1 MELIKPYQK
10 VFAKYLEHLTFPS
23 NPAGL
28 YLPAGYILSLG
39 GKRLRPVFVLLGCH
53 LYSEDYEK
61 ALPAAWAMEVFHNFT
76 LVHDDIM
83 DHADLRRGMDTVHKK
98 YGLNTAI
105 LSGDVMLIQAYDKLL
120 EYMHN
125 ACGMEIIRIFTTM
138 AREVCE
144 GQQWDMDFETT
155 FDVSIDDYLQM
166 ITLKTSVLLAACI
179 QIGAVIGG
187 ADADDQKHLYEF
199 AKNYGVAFQLQDDVL
214 DTFGEAHLVGKT
226 IGGDIIRNKKT
237 YLFLKA
243 LELASEA
250 QRQILLDLYAKDTAD
265 QTQKVQTV
273 KKIFEEL
280 HVRSYA
286 DMLIEAYRDLAISH
300 LEACKV
306 SENKKAQLKSVLD
319 QLVFRNS

>member
-1 MELIKPYQK
+1 MELIKPYQQ
-10 VFAKYLEHLTFPS
+10 VFAQYLEHHTFPS
-23 NPAGL
+23 DPAGL
-28 YLPAGYILSLG
+28 YRPAGYILSLG

-53 LYSEDYEK
+53 LYSEDYGK

-120 EYMHN
+120 EYRYD
-125 ACGMEIIRIFTTM
+125 AFGMEIIRIFTTM

-155 FDVSIDDYLQM
+155 FDVSIDDYLRM

-179 QIGAVIGG
+179 RIGAVIGG

-199 AKNYGVAFQLQDDVL
+199 AKNYGVAFQLRDDVL
-214 DTFGEAHLVGKT
+214 DTFGKAHLVGKT

-250 QRQILLDLYAKDTAD
+250 QRQILQDLYAKDTAD

-280 HVRSYA
+280 HVCNYA

-306 SENKKAQLKSVLD
+306 SENKKAQLRTLLD